1 MLRQGILRTSCNL
14 AANSTKK
21 LSHSS
26 SPSSPS
32 SSLSILRTMS
42 ATSNNNFKPWPKP
55 VVESHGDYRAE
66 AYLEDHI
73 GGKLYSKQHSL
84 PRLPIPAIADTISKL
99 LPTALPLAES
109 DEEKKSYI
117 KACEDFEEQAGELQK
132 RLVERKE
139 GDMKDSSWLQ
149 YWWNTL
155 GYLQVRDPSPVNVS
169 YFFHFSDD
177 GTLPQALTDKS
188 LGVLRAASLLYS
200 TAQFRQLVA
209 SGDLPYDAIGRKEP
223 KTPLCSAAYKY
234 MFNACRV
241 PRKVEDTYRI
251 YDPSLNSHVIV
262 ACGGKFYSFDFVEK
276 GSGEPLPLEV
286 IEERLQK
293 CVEESKNGPPSPML
307 GYLTS
312 DDRDKCAEAR
322 EELLRVGGTKMEEA
336 LNVLESGAVMICLDE
351 NEEPVSKKQSSEIFW
366 TGGLSSG
373 HNRWFDKSIQ
383 LICTNNGKAGM
394 NGEHSMMDGMP
405 VVGYCDY
412 ITKTPYGGVAAQSSG
427 RGLNVKGYESA
438 DQNVTDIFADC
449 AAELTSSGSH
459 VTAQIDQ
466 SKSNFDSLI
475 SAHEMQTQSFQG
487 YGSSA
492 IKKMGYSPDAYVQMA
507 MQLATYR
514 LWGEQG
520 GTYEATQ
527 VRPFLHGRTETT
539 RTVSPASEAFIKT
552 MGLRPKRDETD
563 PSKRTEKMEQLRE
576 AVDSHAKYI
585 GSAAK
590 AMGVDRHLLGLAL
603 SVKDGETAP
612 PLFSHPLHGRSKTWR
627 VSTSH
632 LTHPRFD
639 SWGYGEVTPNG
650 VGLAY
655 SIHPDSCMFCITALR
670 EHDWP
675 ERLSHLL
682 EEALLEMQ
690 TLNVLD
696 KAPTSRL

>member
-1 MLRQGILRTSCNL
+1 MN
-14 AANSTKK
+14 
-21 LSHSS
+21 
-26 SPSSPS
+26 
-32 SSLSILRTMS
+32 
-42 ATSNNNFKPWPKP
+42 ATTNNIKSWPHP
-55 VVESHGDYRAE
+55 MVESHGDYRAE

-73 GGKLYSKQHSL
+73 GGKLYSAQHSL
-84 PRLPIPAIADTISKL
+84 PRLPIPAIADTISRF
-99 LPTALPLAES
+99 LPTALPLAKSE
-109 DEEKKSYI
+109 EEKQTLI
-117 KACEDFEEQAGELQK
+117 KACEEFEGQAGELQK
-132 RLVERKE
+132 RLLERKDE
-139 GDMKDSSWLQ
+139 MKDSSWLQ
-149 YWWNTL
+149 LWWNTL
-155 GYLQVRDPSPVNVS
+155 GYLQVRDPVVVNVS
-169 YFFHFSDD
+169 YFFNFSDD
-177 GTLPQALTDKS
+177 GTLPQIPSDKS

-209 SGDLPYDAIGRKEP
+209 SGELPHEAIGRKEP
-223 KTPLCSAAYKY
+223 KTALCSAAYKY

-241 PRKVEDTYRI
+241 PRKDEDTYRI

-262 ACGGKFYSFDFVEK
+262 ACGGKFFSVDFVEK
-276 GSGEPLPLEV
+276 GNGEPLPLEV
-286 IEERLQK
+286 IEERLQT
-293 CVEESKNGPPSPML
+293 CVEMSKSGPSLPML

-322 EELLRVGGTKMEEA
+322 EELLRVGGSKMEEA
-336 LNVLESGAVMICLDE
+336 LKVLESGALLICLDE
-351 NEEPVSKKQSSEIFW
+351 NETPVSKKQSSEILF
-366 TGGLSSG
+366 TGGLTSG

-394 NGEHSMMDGMP
+394 TGEHSMMDGMP
-405 VVGYCDY
+405 VVGFCDY
-412 ITKTPYGGVAAQSSG
+412 ITKRSYGEVAAQSSNKG
-427 RGLNVKGYESA
+427 ANAGGYESA
-438 DQNVTDIFADC
+438 DQNVKDIFGDC
-449 AAELTSSGSH
+449 VAELTSTGSDVATH
-459 VTAQIDQ
+459 VVNT
-466 SKSNFDSLI
+466 KSNFDKLV
-475 SAHEMQTQSFQG
+475 SAHELQVQSFQG

-507 MQLATYR
+507 IQLATYR

-552 MGLRPKRDETD
+552 MGLRPKRDEMD
-563 PSKRTEKMEQLRE
+563 ASKRTEKLELVRE
-576 AVDSHAKYI
+576 GVSSHAKYI
-585 GSAAK
+585 GAAAK
-590 AMGVDRHLLGLAL
+590 GMGVDRHLLGLAL

-612 PLFSHPLHGRSKTWR
+612 PLFSHPLYARAKTWR

-655 SIHPDSCMFCITALR
+655 SIHPNNCMFCVTSLR

-690 TLNVLD
+690 TLDVIE
-696 KAPTSRL
+696 KGPTSKL

>member
-1 MLRQGILRTSCNL
+1 M
-14 AANSTKK
+14 STT
-21 LSHSS
+21 
-26 SPSSPS
+26 P
-32 SSLSILRTMS
+32 
-42 ATSNNNFKPWPKP
+42 NNNFKPWPKP
-55 VVESHGDYRAE
+55 MVESHGDYRAE

-73 GGKLYSKQHSL
+73 GGNLYSKQHTL
-84 PRLPIPAIADTISKL
+84 PRLPIPSINETLAKL
-99 LPTALPLAES
+99 LPTALPLAQS
-109 DEEKKSYI
+109 DEEKNTLLRAVEK
-117 KACEDFEEQAGELQK
+117 FEQGPAGELQR
-132 RLVERKE
+132 RLVEKKE
-139 GDMKDSSWLQ
+139 VEMKDSSWLQ
-149 YWWNTL
+149 FWWNTL
-155 GYLQVRDPSPVNVS
+155 GYLQVRDPVVVNVS

-177 GTLPQALTDKS
+177 GTLPQTPPAKKS

-200 TAQFRQLVA
+200 TAQFRQLV
-209 SGDLPYDAIGRKEP
+209 GTGELPHEVIGRKEP

-241 PRKVEDTYRI
+241 PRKDEDTYRI

-262 ACGGKFYSFDFVEK
+262 ACGGKFYSFDFVKKEN
-276 GSGEPLPLEV
+276 GEPLPLEV

-293 CVEESKNGPPSPML
+293 CVELSKNSTNGPSLPML

-322 EELLRVGGTKMEEA
+322 EELLRIGGTKMEAA
-336 LNVLESGAVMICLDE
+336 LQVLESGAVMICLDE
-351 NEEPVSKKQSSEIFW
+351 NESPVSKKQSSEIFW
-366 TGGLSSG
+366 TGSLTSG

-405 VVGYCDY
+405 VVGFCDF
-412 ITKTPYGGVAAQSSG
+412 ITKRPYGEVAAQSNSKG
-427 RGLNVKGYESA
+427 ANAGGYESA
-438 DQNVTDIFADC
+438 DQNVTDIFGDC
-449 AAELTSSGSH
+449 AAELTSPGSNVATH
-459 VTAQIDQ
+459 VSET
-466 SKSNFDSLI
+466 KSNFDKLI
-475 SAHEMQTQSFQG
+475 SAHELQVQSFQG
-487 YGSSA
+487 YGSNA
-492 IKKMGYSPDAYVQMA
+492 IKKMGYSPDAFVQMA

-514 LWGEQG
+514 LWDEQG

-552 MGLRPKRDETD
+552 MGLRPKRDEAD
-563 PSKRTEKMEQLRE
+563 GSKRTEKLELLRE
-576 AVDSHAKYI
+576 AVTSHAKYI
-585 GSAAK
+585 GAAAK

-603 SVKDGETAP
+603 SVKDGEASP
-612 PLFSHPLHGRSKTWR
+612 PLFSDPLYIRSKTWR

-655 SIHPDSCMFCITALR
+655 SIHPNNCMFCITALR

-690 TLNVLD
+690 TLNELD
-696 KAPTSRL
+696 MAPTSKL

>member
-1 MLRQGILRTSCNL
+1 MLRQGIHRSARHL
-14 AANSTKK
+14 AAKPFAP
-21 LSHSS
+21 H
-26 SPSSPS
+26 PSSPS
-32 SSLSILRTMS
+32 PSLTLLRTMS
-42 ATSNNNFKPWPKP
+42 AMKPWPQP
-55 VVESHGDYRAE
+55 MVESHGDYRAE
-66 AYLEDHI
+66 APLEDYI

-84 PRLPIPAIADTISKL
+84 PKLPIPSVADTIARF
-99 LPTALPLAES
+99 LPTALPLAQS
-109 DEEKKSYI
+109 EEERATLI
-117 KACEDFEEQAGELQK
+117 KACEEFEGQAGELQK
-132 RLVERKE
+132 RLMERKE
-139 GDMKDSSWLQ
+139 GEMKDSSWLQ
-149 YWWNTL
+149 LWWNTM
-155 GYLQVRDPSPVNVS
+155 GYLQVRDCNPVNVS

-177 GTLPQALTDKS
+177 GTLPQIPADKS
-188 LGVLRAASLLYS
+188 LGVLRAASLLSS
-200 TAQFRQLVA
+200 TAQFRKQVA
-209 SGDLPYDAIGRKEP
+209 SGDLPYEAIGRKEP

-241 PRKVEDTYRI
+241 PRKDEDSYRI

-262 ACGGKFYSFDFVEK
+262 ACGGKFYSFDFVEE
-276 GSGEPLPLEV
+276 GTGEPLPLEV

-293 CVEESKNGPPSPML
+293 CVELSKGGPALPML

-312 DDRDKCAEAR
+312 DNRDNCAEAR
-322 EELLRVGGTKMEEA
+322 DELLRVGGAKMAEA
-336 LNVLESGAVMICLDE
+336 LKVLESGAVLICLDE
-351 NEEPVSKKQSSEIFW
+351 NEEPVSKKQGSEIFW
-366 TGGLSSG
+366 TGGLTSG

-383 LICTNNGKAGM
+383 LICTRNGKAGM

-405 VVGYCDY
+405 VVNFCDY
-412 ITKTPYGGVAAQSSG
+412 ITKRSYGEVAASSQTANSG
-427 RGLNVKGYESA
+427 PYESA
-438 DQNVTDIFADC
+438 DQNVKDIFGDY
-449 AAELTSSGSH
+449 AAELASTESNVGAH
-459 VTAQIDQ
+459 VAQ
-466 SKSNFDSLI
+466 SKANFDKLI
-475 SAHEMQTQSFQG
+475 SDHELQTQSFQG
-487 YGSSA
+487 YGSGA
-492 IKKMGYSPDAYVQMA
+492 IKKMGYSPDAFVQIA

-552 MGLRPKRDETD
+552 MGLRPTRDDNDPAKRV
-563 PSKRTEKMEQLRE
+563 EKLKLLGE
-576 AVDSHAKYI
+576 AVTSHVKYI

-590 AMGVDRHLLGLAL
+590 AMGVDRHFLGLAL
-603 SVKDGETAP
+603 SVKEGETAP
-612 PLFSHPLHGRSKTWR
+612 PLFSHPLYARSKTWR

-655 SIHPDSCMFCITALR
+655 SIHPNHCMFCITALR

-690 TLNVLD
+690 TLNDLE
-696 KAPTSRL
+696 KPPASKL